1 MQTND
6 VLGAFNMKIIKNP
19 SKPILVLKARD
30 NMGTGY
36 PGFDIQLSDD
46 VKAHHV
52 RMLIYVYVHLKIR
65 EDMQP

>member
-19 SKPILVLKARD
+19 SKAGD
-30 NMGTGY
+30 NMGAGY
-36 PGFDIQLSDD
+36 PGFDIHSQT
-46 VKAHHV
+46 VKLV